1 MLNLLNETSN
11 TITMVGYLIG
21 ALIMFIASAL
31 FIYLYFKCK
40 KTDAY
45 LRTKYQ
51 DRSLGSFKG
60 FWGENRSRILAF
72 LAAVFFAISVLLLLA
87 PFAVNNTSTNSH
99 LTLFS
104 IYNNTI
110 WY

>member
-11 TITMVGYLIG
+11 AVTMAGYLIG
-21 ALIMFIASAL
+21 AAIMFLASGL
-31 FIYLYFKCK
+31 FIYLYFRCK

-51 DRSLGSFKG
+51 NRSLGSFRG

-72 LAAVFFAISVLLLLA
+72 LAAVCFAISILLLLA
-87 PFAVNNTSTNSH
+87 GIFPPEAPKSP
-99 LTLFS
+99 LTLIS
-104 IYNNTI
+104 IYKNTI
-110 WY
+110 CY